1 MNLLIYVGIME
12 VTGKGCGRINNSVFF
27 HEERARKMDKQELI
41 GVVMSYYKQMT
52 DMQKKMFID
61 YLEQEILHTRRLFAV
76 PQDLLGQDN

>member
-1 MNLLIYVGIME
+1 ME

>member
-1 MNLLIYVGIME
+1 MLIYVAIME
-12 VTGKGCGRINNSVFF
+12 LTGKGCGRINNSVFF

-61 YLEQEILHTRRLFAV
+61 YLEREILRTRRLFAV

>member
-61 YLEQEILHTRRLFAV
+61 YLERETLRTRRLFAV

>member
-1 MNLLIYVGIME
+1 MLIYVGIME

>member
-1 MNLLIYVGIME
+1 ME
-12 VTGKGCGRINNSVFF
+12 LTGKGCGRINNSVFF

-61 YLEQEILHTRRLFAV
+61 YLEREILRTRRLFAV
-76 PQDLLGQDN
+76 PQDLFGQDN